1 MKWSYLL
8 FVCLF
13 SSQLWAQFPKLSSNA
28 EVSLITVG
36 PGKHLYDAFGHSA
49 FRVKDDALGLDRVY
63 NYGTYDSFEEGFYVQ
78 FSMGTADYH
87 LSAYDFS
94 RFLTSYSAQNRW
106 LKEQVLNLS
115 PDETQA
121 VFEFLE
127 NNHLPQNRYYRYDQF
142 FDNCATKLRDVVRA
156 VLGEKLVFQHE
167 PVAGRPTLRDL
178 VDENTFN
185 HPWGDFGIDM
195 ALGNVIDQ
203 TPQPEQYLYL
213 PDYVFDA
220 FENARIERLEGSVP
234 AVKETRILHETNFY
248 EAQKEVL
255 SPMIVLTILALLVMV
270 FTLKDYSSK
279 KRTRL
284 IDFLLFFIT
293 GLLGLLLL
301 FLWFGTHHSTTIN
314 NMNILWAFA
323 PNVVVAFVL
332 LKKRT
337 PVWVRVYTLLM
348 VILLLAAVLVWVFQ
362 LQNFN
367 AAMIPFMLMLAFRYV
382 FLWQKGLLTK
392 P

>member
-1 MKWSYLL
+1 
-8 FVCLF
+8 
-13 SSQLWAQFPKLSSNA
+13 
-28 EVSLITVG
+28 
-36 PGKHLYDAFGHSA
+36 
-49 FRVKDDALGLDRVY
+49 
-63 NYGTYDSFEEGFYVQ
+63 
-78 FSMGTADYH
+78 
-87 LSAYDFS
+87 
-94 RFLTSYSAQNRW
+94 
-106 LKEQVLNLS
+106 
-115 PDETQA
+115 
-121 VFEFLE
+121 
-127 NNHLPQNRYYRYDQF
+127 
-142 FDNCATKLRDVVRA
+142 
-156 VLGEKLVFQHE
+156 
-167 PVAGRPTLRDL
+167 
-178 VDENTFN
+178 
-185 HPWGDFGIDM
+185 
-195 ALGNVIDQ
+195 
-203 TPQPEQYLYL
+203 
-213 PDYVFDA
+213 
-220 FENARIERLEGSVP
+220 
-234 AVKETRILHETNFY
+234 
-248 EAQKEVL
+248 
-255 SPMIVLTILALLVMV
+255 MIVLTILALLVMV

-382 FLWQKGLLTK
+382 FLWQKGCLQSPDLNGKTSAASHIQDQYIAFFTFRFFITFGIVPRQGKFKKPYGSFIKDLFLAFLLQLH
-392 P
+392 